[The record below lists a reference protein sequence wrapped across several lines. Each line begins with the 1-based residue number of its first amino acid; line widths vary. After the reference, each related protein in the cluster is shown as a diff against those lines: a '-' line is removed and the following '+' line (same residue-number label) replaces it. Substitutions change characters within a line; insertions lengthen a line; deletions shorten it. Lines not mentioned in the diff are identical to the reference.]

1 MLEAFIEARLHPEEG
16 ARVRSGRNRWLISG
30 KKIGHRSS
38 KEERGNET
46 EK

>member
-16 ARVRSGRNRWLISG
+16 ARSGRNRWLISG
-30 KKIGHRSS
+30 KKIDHRSS